1 MGTFEFV
8 QHWTFNAL
16 AEFSKPI
23 SIFKLALMSTASV
36 PTEPTAEVLKFDL
49 PSILEN
55 AGEANLNGEFP
66 WPISPQTFA
75 TLYKSSAEHCRAIH
89 IKGQS
94 AFGRGLIGKNAY
106 KLDELTEEGFA
117 NLAMALDV
125 DWETYGNAFM
135 QIIRSRD
142 KARILGLRRLPA
154 ITMTRFRKGYLQ
166 RTILPN
172 GREKKTTF
180 SADEIIQFRDPCP
193 LGRRYSLPAWIGAS
207 GMLELAKAATDY
219 NRAFFDNNAMPEY
232 AVIYKGGAPT
242 ADQKSA
248 IQEFFRTQFKG
259 VDQAHRTLILSCG
272 EDAEIEVKRLT
283 SEVKDGDF
291 LKLIDA
297 ARDRIP
303 VAHAVPPRML
313 GIMSAGQLGGGG
325 EVTGQLFTFEH
336 LTCDPKRRKF
346 LDQCRPVLDYLGLR
360 SGDPD
365 NALDDDQIAFKRL
378 DLTPPKDDTEALPNL
393 VSAGIMTAE
402 EARVLLPALQNAE
415 GGAQSLVQRSAST
428 PPS

>member
-1 MGTFEFV
+1 
-8 QHWTFNAL
+8 
-16 AEFSKPI
+16 
-23 SIFKLALMSTASV
+23 
-36 PTEPTAEVLKFDL
+36 
-49 PSILEN
+49 
-55 AGEANLNGEFP
+55 
-66 WPISPQTFA
+66 
-75 TLYKSSAEHCRAIH
+75 
-89 IKGQS
+89 
-94 AFGRGLIGKNAY
+94 
-106 KLDELTEEGFA
+106 
-117 NLAMALDV
+117 
-125 DWETYGNAFM
+125 
-135 QIIRSRD
+135 
-142 KARILGLRRLPA
+142 
-154 ITMTRFRKGYLQ
+154 
-166 RTILPN
+166 
-172 GREKKTTF
+172 
-180 SADEIIQFRDPCP
+180 
-193 LGRRYSLPAWIGAS
+193 
-207 GMLELAKAATDY
+207 MLELAKAATDY

-272 EDAEIEVKRLT
+272 EEAEIEVKRLT

-393 VSAGIMTAE
+393 VSAGIMITE
-402 EARVLLPALQNAE
+402 EARDLLPALQNAE
-415 GGAQSLVQRSAST
+415 GGAQGLVQRSAST
-428 PPS
+428 PLADRLTAILAQI